1 LVEVVLPFKRSFHG
15 IQFGVLGLVLLAA
28 GLQSCSGNSV
38 NITQRPV
45 TVPPANI
52 AGTVVQHAMVV
63 LPPGTS
69 LVPNTLTVKNALGVT
84 TPHSDGSFSVTQFAG
99 GPQFAFVTNPEGDAV
114 LAGFIGPNDT
124 TIDVESTIKVFIY
137 WSAGF
142 FTLPS
147 PYREETVD
155 AVASQPGFQ
164 TVVDAWTADLQSS
177 DNPFLH
183 AMGRA
188 NVVMAIQSFTQS
200 LYSSTAAQSKLTH
213 ILREAGARRPGD
225 VSVSPATA
233 RSGITTVNDPSG
245 VHFVNTYRR
254 LAQAFF
260 DEDSYVNASGT
271 RVSDSVPDA
280 VPAVEI
286 PAVSGINGVS
296 GGPIEVGLSLLS
308 GSTSYTPVTT
318 GTVTLP
324 QVAGAQS
331 TRYNVTIVGAGAA
344 NPTVTLSPEQSAA
357 QQSIVVEQLGE
368 DYLVPLVASVAIP
381 INSAAIDNY
390 LAGGGNAQLASIAS
404 QVETIAP
411 QLYPV
416 ADSGQVGDALV
427 LGMNALAAD
436 QPLQTQLLQL
446 VGDLISS
453 TAGSAAAQAFQDGYS
468 PLYALNVLS
477 AVVIS
482 NDTAVASA
490 NIAASDQADVFVVDV
505 GSPSPSPSPSAS
517 ASPSASPAAPNLYIA
532 EIATPALTVTAS
544 TANGNVAPSRTI
556 AGSNTAIS
564 QDYGVAVDASGNS
577 YVSDLRNPV
586 ITVYGPTAN
595 GNVAP
600 IRTITG
606 SNTGLSAPLGLAIDA
621 SGELLVANFSSQT
634 VEVFAGGAN
643 GNATPVRT
651 IAGSNTG
658 LTQPYGITLDASGK
672 LYVVNNGSQ
681 FGGTDSVTVYA
692 AGASGN
698 VAPLQTISGSNTGM
712 TGGAVF
718 DAVDSSGHIYVASTH
733 ANAVTVY
740 AAGATGNVAPIAKIT
755 GASSTLSTPTG
766 IAVDAA
772 GTIYVDNDGT
782 NSITVFA
789 PGANGNVAPIRT
801 IAGGSTGI
809 NGPQQM
815 LLAR

>member
-1 LVEVVLPFKRSFHG
+1 LPFKRSFQG
-15 IQFGVLGLVLLAA
+15 IPLAA
-28 GLQSCSGNSV
+28 AAFAVVACALQSCSGNSV
-38 NITQRPV
+38 NITQRPLV
-45 TVPPANI
+45 APTAANI

-69 LVPNTLTVKNALGVT
+69 LVPSTLTVKNSLGAT
-84 TPHSDGSFSVTQFAG
+84 TPHSDGSFSVSQFAG
-99 GPQFAFVTNPEGDAV
+99 GPQFAFVTNQQGDAI

-124 TIDVESTIKVFIY
+124 TIDVESTIKIFTY

-147 PYREETVD
+147 PYREETYD

-188 NVVMAIQSFTQS
+188 NVAMAIQSFTQS
-200 LYSSTAAQSKLTH
+200 LYSSTAAESKLTR
-213 ILREAGARRPGD
+213 ILHEAAARRPSA

-233 RSGITTVNDPSG
+233 LSGITTVNDTSG

-254 LAQAFF
+254 LAQAFI
-260 DEDSYVNASGT
+260 DQDSYVNASGT
-271 RVSDSVPDA
+271 RVSDYVPDA
-280 VPAVEI
+280 VPAVTI

-308 GSTSYTPVTT
+308 GSASYAPVTT
-318 GTVTLP
+318 GSVTLP
-324 QVAGAQS
+324 QVGGAQS

-344 NPTVTLSPEQSAA
+344 NPAVTLSPEQSAA

-381 INSAAIDNY
+381 INSTAIDNY
-390 LAGGGNAQLASIAS
+390 LAGGGNAQLASIAA

-436 QPLQTQLLQL
+436 SQLQTQLLQL

-490 NIAASDQADVFVVDV
+490 NITASDQADVFVVDV
-505 GSPSPSPSPSAS
+505 GTPAPSPSPSAS
-517 ASPSASPAAPNLYIA
+517 PSSSPSALNLYVA
-532 EIATPALTVTAS
+532 EISSSSLTVTAS
-544 TANGNVAPSRTI
+544 NANGNAVPSRTI
-556 AGSNTAIS
+556 AGTNTAIS

-586 ITVYGPTAN
+586 ITVYGPGAS
-595 GNVAP
+595 GNVSP

-606 SNTGLSAPLGLAIDA
+606 SNTGLSGPLGLAVDG
-621 SGELLVANFSSQT
+621 SGELLVSNFSAQT
-634 VEVFAGGAN
+634 VGVFAAGAN

-658 LTQPYGITLDASGK
+658 LGEPYGITLDASGK
-672 LYVVNNGSQ
+672 LYVVNNASQ

-698 VAPLQTISGSNTGM
+698 ATPLQTIEGSNTGM

-718 DAVDSSGHIYVASTH
+718 AAVDSSGRIYVASTH

-740 AAGATGNVAPIAKIT
+740 AAGATGNVPPIATIAGSAT
-755 GASSTLSTPTG
+755 TLSTPTG

-772 GTIYVDNDGT
+772 GNIYVDNDGT

-789 PGANGNVAPIRT
+789 PGANGNVPPART
-801 IAGGSTGI
+801 IAGSGTGI
-809 NGPQQM
+809 SGPQQM
-815 LLAR
+815 LLAP